1 MEQEL
6 SWRATGRMRVMG
18 QTGGRQDGAAGA
30 RRMRVTTTPE
40 RPQSRQR
47 VPKKASRDEIKGRN
61 QDTKPPL
68 EHPRLAHS
76 RHLPH
81 QNREVE
87 AGGVYQKALRD
98 VVVPPKM
105 HPAHPARL
113 VAVRERPLH
122 QLRPAARQSRSPRP
136 PDAPT
141 IPIHRSLH
149 LPSPPPAPPATLRL
163 RYMTP
168 KTRSGQTRH
177 RPATTSRF
185 PPAPPN
191 GPAPPP
197 PLRESPLA
205 SPCPPGP
212 PAAPSP
218 PPVPRSACSALCA
231 IRVQPSFI
239 FATRASRS

>member
-1 MEQEL
+1 M
-6 SWRATGRMRVMG
+6 
-18 QTGGRQDGAAGA
+18 
-30 RRMRVTTTPE
+30 
-40 RPQSRQR
+40 
-47 VPKKASRDEIKGRN
+47 
-61 QDTKPPL
+61 
-68 EHPRLAHS
+68 
-76 RHLPH
+76 
-81 QNREVE
+81 
-87 AGGVYQKALRD
+87 YQKALRD

-122 QLRPAARQSRSPRP
+122 QLRPAARQSRSLRP

-205 SPCPPGP
+205 SPCPPWSAGCTVTATSAPAPRAP
-212 PAAPSP
+212 PCAPSASNRPSSSP
-218 PPVPRSACSALCA
+218 PEHPGPEDAPTPH
-231 IRVQPSFI
+231 PSFVSRRTMLRI
-239 FATRASRS
+239 AAFASGVVASTPSVRPRNSPAFDIRPSTHENIAACVSRSIRRRVPDIVE